1 MAIDPQ
7 TGPELERVSAIE
19 NEIPAYR
26 AISPLAVV
34 SLLLGLLTAL
44 SFADLGF
51 LVAGVLAVVAG
62 LVADRTIRRKPDVLT
77 GRGLAQA
84 GIGLALVFGLAAFT
98 TTMVTNYLLHRQAE
112 AFAKM
117 YTETLKT
124 SDMAKAVYFKTP
136 YSLRTGKSP
145 AEVYQSVKDESK
157 DPMSHEAEFGALEQ
171 LTERLKSKDTHLEFV
186 EIESIVFEGLTPLAA
201 AVLEIHGPAEGG
213 HPAEEFALLE
223 LRGEGSGRTNHW
235 FVSSI
240 HYPYK
245 LKSYVAPV
253 KPVDDGH
260 GHNH

>member
-7 TGPELERVSAIE
+7 TGPELERASAIE

-34 SLLLGLLTAL
+34 SLILGLGTAL
-44 SFADLGF
+44 SFADLSF
-51 LVAGVLAVVAG
+51 LVAGVLAVVTG

-77 GRGLAQA
+77 GRGLARA
-84 GIGLALVFGLAAFT
+84 GIGLALVFGLAAVT
-98 TTMVTNYLLHRQAE
+98 TTTVRNFLLHRQAD
-112 AFAKM
+112 AFARM
-117 YTETLKT
+117 YTETLKNQ
-124 SDMAKAVYFKTP
+124 DMVKAVYYKSP
-136 YSLRTGKSP
+136 HSLRIGKSP
-145 AEVYQSVKDESK
+145 AEVYKALKDEAK
-157 DPMSHEAEFGALEQ
+157 DPMIHESEFSDLEQ
-171 LTERLKSKDTHLEFV
+171 IINRIKSKDTHLEFI
-186 EIESIVFEGLTPLAA
+186 EIESIAFEGLTPLAA

-223 LRGEGSGRTNHW
+223 LRGEASGRTNQW
-235 FVSSI
+235 FISGI